1 MLLMTIRLCAHVIIV
16 YWRRKHLIYASYVC
30 KCYQISNRC
39 ETNGDMVLMLISH
52 IHMSR
57 VSPLHK

>member
-1 MLLMTIRLCAHVIIV
+1 MCPCYIV

-30 KCYQISNRC
+30 KCYQISDVNRC